1 MTVDGDGS
9 STLLLLDWLILH
21 EILYRSMSA
30 SCWVKTNAQ
39 LMADLTRSF
48 DLLLGS
54 DMAYASAMQ
63 AAYAISPRLALT
75 LFLRIEPL
83 QKRHGKVEQ
92 TALISP
98 ILSTLL
104 SRPKMVSESAQATA
118 WQFAPLLVELAVFE
132 NRSAPTS
139 GLGQHEVLVKELAF
153 LPSVPVYVALSLL
166 SRCDA
171 DKKENR
177 PQSIEAHKV
186 PAIFK

>member
-54 DMAYASAMQ
+54 DVAYASAMQ
-63 AAYAISPRLALT
+63 AAYAISPRLALA

-92 TALISP
+92 KALMSP
-98 ILSTLL
+98 FLSILL
-104 SRPKMVSESAQATA
+104 SRPKIVSESVQATA
-118 WQFAPLLVELAVFE
+118 WQFAPLLVELAIFE
-132 NRSAPTS
+132 NSSPTS

-177 PQSIEAHKV
+177 PKSIEAHKV
-186 PAIFK
+186 PAIVK